1 MMNYIWGLFLLLL
14 LYYIFIIYLPLSIEN
29 LKASFNSS
37 LNNAEK
43 LQKELWAI
51 NRINLKDSIKVELSE
66 YKFFTQ
72 ILEYLLKSHRQLGVD
87 IFGALQNLKDCL
99 GKDIIYEKKL
109 IKIKKQAFLEIGIIF
124 LFSLLFLFSAKQ
136 LVDIDFPLV
145 NILIIITWQFIGAVV
160 LYFFIKNKQKQY
172 FNELFLLL
180 SSIYQFHALGGTSI
194 AINELI
200 ERIGFD
206 KIQKLKKHQHIIN
219 IFNKVIYDL
228 KHYGLLEKMH
238 LDELLQCVNNEYNE
252 VFESFEKT
260 VKAMKLLVIML
271 FSVISYL
278 FTMYSM
284 MQTMII

>member
-1 MMNYIWGLFLLLL
+1 MMNYIWGLILLLL

-29 LKASFNSS
+29 LRASFNSN
-37 LNNAEK
+37 LNNALR

-66 YKFFTQ
+66 YKFFTH

-99 GKDIIYEKKL
+99 GKDIIFEKKL
-109 IKIKKQAFLEIGIIF
+109 IRIKKQAFLEIGIIF
-124 LFSLLFLFSAKQ
+124 LFSLLFLITAEK

-145 NILIIITWQFIGAVV
+145 NTLIIIAWQLIGGAV
-160 LYFFIKNKQKQY
+160 LYLFIKNKQKQY
-172 FNELFLLL
+172 FNDLFLLL
-180 SSIYQFHALGGTSI
+180 RSIYQFNALGGTSI
-194 AINELI
+194 AVNDLI
-200 ERIGFD
+200 ERISFD
-206 KIQKLKKHQHIIN
+206 EIQKLKKHRNIIN
-219 IFNKVIYDL
+219 LFNKVVYDL

-238 LDELLQCVNNEYNE
+238 LDELLQCVNNEYND
-252 VFESFEKT
+252 VFETYEKA
-260 VKAMKLLVIML
+260 VKAMKLLVIMI

-284 MQTMII
+284 MQAMMI